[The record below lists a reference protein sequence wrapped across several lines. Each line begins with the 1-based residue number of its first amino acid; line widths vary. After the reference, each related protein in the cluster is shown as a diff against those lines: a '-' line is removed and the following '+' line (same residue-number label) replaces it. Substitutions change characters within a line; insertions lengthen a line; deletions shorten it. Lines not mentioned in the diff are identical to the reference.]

1 MQASLEN
8 IVGRFT
14 KSLSR
19 DLSRLIESQ
28 LKEEVRRAVKEAPAS
43 LKASPKRRLSDDAM
57 QCHHKGCKN
66 RSKGPRFKFLC
77 EKHVDV
83 HATVAEQTNR
93 KTKAQKYVKPTK
105 KTAGHQED

>member
-1 MQASLEN
+1 MQDSLEN

-19 DLSRLIESQ
+19 DLARLIESQ
-28 LKEEVRRAVKEAPAS
+28 VKEEVRLAMKDAQAGRTS
-43 LKASPKRRLSDDAM
+43 SPKRRLSDEAM

-83 HATVAEQTNR
+83 KAAVVEQMNH
-93 KTKAQKYVKPTK
+93 KTKAVKYVKPTK
-105 KTAGHQED
+105 KTAR